1 MQATPAAQLRYE
13 DFITISEAAAL
24 LPRKRGKKVHYQSVI
39 RWSGEDTF
47 EVFQANGKKV
57 RKTEFLAWARR
68 AGKLPPEPL
77 RLGVAG

>member
-1 MQATPAAQLRYE
+1 
-13 DFITISEAAAL
+13 
-24 LPRKRGKKVHYQSVI
+24 VI